1 MKPPL
6 IWCTITQ
13 LSSVDHCWAFVG
25 RSSGQCIGIF
35 CDESADSWGCGYSQ
49 KHNCCVV
56 VLVPS
61 VFGGLQLCCGQL
73 SHHVVLGWTIQSDA
87 FFVIDWV
94 ILVYD
99 WLCVQGRQED
109 IRKSDAVAARLRLQH
124 VHGVVKVGDIVGC
137 LQLCIPQAESFSTPA
152 CLMPL
157 GEQIFILDE
166 WALLCKKKKK
176 SKLQHVKSWI
186 APPKVLIWHSIASH
200 IPTDLWY
207 MWREPPIL
215 CPRAFSF
222 AAQLCYKLW
231 VGTPL
236 DGGVLPCIPYF
247 VMFCPVF
254 LSAIQLEKRDF
265 KRHWTQWKVV
275 SSKTH
280 QSGRTNH
287 NNT

>member
-1 MKPPL
+1 MLWPAFPS
-6 IWCTITQ
+6 CG
-13 LSSVDHCWAFVG
+13 SRMDHP
-25 RSSGQCIGIF
+25 I
-35 CDESADSWGCGYSQ
+35 
-49 KHNCCVV
+49 
-56 VLVPS
+56 
-61 VFGGLQLCCGQL
+61 
-73 SHHVVLGWTIQSDA
+73 
-87 FFVIDWV
+87 
-94 ILVYD
+94 
-99 WLCVQGRQED
+99 
-109 IRKSDAVAARLRLQH
+109 
-124 VHGVVKVGDIVGC
+124 GC
-137 LQLCIPQAESFSTPA
+137 LLCNWLSYFGVWLIVCTRQTGRHPKIWRRGCKVEVTTRPRSCKGWRYCRVSSTVYTTGRIFFYP
-152 CLMPL
+152 CLFDATGGADIHSGWM
-157 GEQIFILDE
+157 GF
-166 WALLCKKKKK
+166 ALQKKKKK

-200 IPTDLWY
+200 FPTDLWY

>member
-176 SKLQHVKSWI
+176 EQTPTCEILDSSTKSFDLAQHRLPLPNGPMVYVARATDFVSKSILICRTALLQALGRYSIGWRS
-186 APPKVLIWHSIASH
+186 PPLHSIFRYVLSS
-200 IPTDLWY
+200 L
-207 MWREPPIL
+207 
-215 CPRAFSF
+215 SF
-222 AAQLCYKLW
+222 
-231 VGTPL
+231 
-236 DGGVLPCIPYF
+236 
-247 VMFCPVF
+247 
-254 LSAIQLEKRDF
+254 
-265 KRHWTQWKVV
+265 RHSIRKE
-275 SSKTH
+275 
-280 QSGRTNH
+280 GL
-287 NNT
+287 